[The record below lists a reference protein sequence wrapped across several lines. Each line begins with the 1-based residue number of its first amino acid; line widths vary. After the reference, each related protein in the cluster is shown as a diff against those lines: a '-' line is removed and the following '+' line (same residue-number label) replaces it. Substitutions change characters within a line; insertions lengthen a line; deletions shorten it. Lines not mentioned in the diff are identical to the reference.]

1 MKSKKAISP
10 LIATVLLVGFSIVLA
25 GIVTTFVINKT
36 KEFQPEKI
44 IEDDLLCD
52 NVAIDITVP
61 NPGLLVYTIATDD
74 TTKLLKGLNLI
85 NKGSFT
91 IHQLTINS
99 PGFSTSE
106 SQLNPVILPEEGYDK
121 LRLAVADEEDLISII
136 PWIKHPEEEN
146 TYIKCQMSEIK
157 IIPKQICKDIL
168 DRSC

>member
-61 NPGLLVYTIATDD
+61 DINLLSYITASDG
-74 TTKLLKGLNLI
+74 TTKLLKGLNLT

-91 IHQLTINS
+91 IHKVTINS
-99 PGFSTSE
+99 PGFPSTE
-106 SQLNPVILPEEGYDK
+106 SPLVPIIKPGEGYAQLQLGVKEPDS
-121 LRLAVADEEDLISII
+121 ENII
-136 PWIKHPEEEN
+136 
-146 TYIKCQMSEIK
+146 T
-157 IIPKQICKDIL
+157 IIL
-168 DRSC
+168 ERV